1 VTNERDELEARLEQL
16 ENEERSLSARRRKLH
31 DRMAIFPASEE
42 LAEQERALSKLRR
55 ELHQQI
61 DELRER
67 RSASGK
73 SDEQQP
79 PH

>member
-1 VTNERDELEARLEQL
+1 MTNGRDELDAQLEQL
-16 ENEERSLSARRRKLH
+16 EDEERRVSARRRKLH

-42 LAEQERALSKLRR
+42 LAEQERTLSKFRR
-55 ELHQQI
+55 ELHKQI